1 MVGHVSR
8 PDNLRCFESWLLSST
23 GIGSGLEIDSLVSEL
38 VAAERSA
45 GQTRI
50 DSKKTK
56 LTEQFS
62 AMATL
67 MGAMSGFQSSLNSLV
82 SSNSFKSR
90 SVSVSD
96 EAAFTAKA
104 TSSAAAG
111 SYDVQVQQ
119 LAKAAQLGS
128 DAFASGGT
136 TVGTGT
142 LTISVGDSS
151 FSIEVGEGGNSL
163 ANIRDAINRSAA
175 NTGVQASLLTDVEGT
190 HLVLTS
196 MKTGADH
203 ALTVTASGGN
213 GGLEQLEYD
222 PDGSGTTNMEV
233 RSAAQ
238 DAILFVSGYEI
249 HSGSNTV
256 SNAIEGV
263 TLTLKAPTEQGSTV
277 LLAVERDDS
286 AIQAAA
292 KKFVDAYNSLAS
304 TIKSLS
310 RYDVTTGA
318 AGTLLGDAMLR
329 NIESQ
334 VRNLVSSPVSGVSG
348 NYTTLASLG
357 ITTQADGTLKLD
369 GDRFNAAL
377 DANPGAVSDIFTSN
391 NGVAVKLAD
400 LMGTKTSVTG
410 ELTVRSSN
418 IVGSL
423 EDLKD
428 QQDTLNARMKVV
440 EQRYLKQFNA
450 LDTLLA
456 QMNTTASS
464 LDSWMARDK
473 ERLSR
478 WDRGG
483 SGARDELAAVAAT
496 LVAAGPLVAC
506 ALQHARN
513 ICSLPLT
520 RMPLRSFCSRQR
532 RVRSRYSCIAGSSS
546 SAGSH
551 QASRLCSPAT
561 SSLRPVARHSARRS
575 SSMRSTWPMHCWRAV
590 PAWSRPSTSRAS
602 SRANSCISRASS
614 VASCAFYLGHQGGE
628 LCAAMHG
635 VAGWHGF

>member
-1 MVGHVSR
+1 MSTIT
-8 PDNLRCFESWLLSST
+8 ST
-23 GIGSGLEIDSLVSEL
+23 GIGSGLDIDSLVSKL

-50 DSKKTK
+50 DNKKTQ

-67 MGAMSGFQSSLNSLV
+67 MGAMSGLQASMNSLV
-82 SSNSFKSR
+82 SAGSFNSR
-90 SVSVSD
+90 NVSVSD

-128 DAFASGGT
+128 EAFGSASA

-142 LTISVGDSS
+142 LTIAVGDSS

-163 ANIRDAINRSAA
+163 TSIRDAINKSAA

-196 MKTGADH
+196 IKTGADR

-213 GGLEQLEYD
+213 GGLEQLE
-222 PDGSGTTNMEV
+222 NMEV
-233 RSAAQ
+233 RSEAQ

-263 TLTLKAPTEQGSTV
+263 TLTLKAPTEEGSTV
-277 LLAVERDDS
+277 LLGVERDDA
-286 AIQAAA
+286 AIQDAA

-310 RYDVTTGA
+310 RYDVSTGS

-334 VRNLVSSPVSGVSG
+334 VRKLVSSPVSGVNG

-357 ITTQADGTLKLD
+357 ITTQADGKLQLD
-369 GDRFNAAL
+369 GVRFNAAL
-377 DANPGAVSDIFTSN
+377 AANPGAVSDIFTSG

-400 LMGTKTSVTG
+400 LMGSKTSTTG

-418 IVGSL
+418 ITDTLV
-423 EDLKD
+423 DLKD
-428 QQDTLNARMKVV
+428 QQDVLNARMKVV
-440 EQRYLKQFNA
+440 EQRYFKQFNA
-450 LDTLLA
+450 LDTLLG
-456 QMNTTASS
+456 QLNTTASA
-464 LDSWMARDK
+464 LDSWLARDK
-473 ERLSR
+473 E
-478 WDRGG
+478 D
-483 SGARDELAAVAAT
+483 
-496 LVAAGPLVAC
+496 
-506 ALQHARN
+506 
-513 ICSLPLT
+513 
-520 RMPLRSFCSRQR
+520 
-532 RVRSRYSCIAGSSS
+532 
-546 SAGSH
+546 
-551 QASRLCSPAT
+551 
-561 SSLRPVARHSARRS
+561 
-575 SSMRSTWPMHCWRAV
+575 
-590 PAWSRPSTSRAS
+590 
-602 SRANSCISRASS
+602 
-614 VASCAFYLGHQGGE
+614 
-628 LCAAMHG
+628 
-635 VAGWHGF
+635 